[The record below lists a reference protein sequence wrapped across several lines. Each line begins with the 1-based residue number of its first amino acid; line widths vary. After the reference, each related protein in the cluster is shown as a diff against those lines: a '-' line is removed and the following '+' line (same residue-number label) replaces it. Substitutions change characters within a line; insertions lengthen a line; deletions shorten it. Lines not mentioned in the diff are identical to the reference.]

1 MDPLLIGW
9 FIILFLLS
17 AFFSWT
23 ELALMSLAS
32 HKIEWLIKEG
42 KLWSKSLKSI
52 KHNND
57 KLLITILI
65 GNNLVNT
72 YTAALA
78 TTIAIGMSVD
88 MWLEQSAAIGIST
101 WVVTF
106 LLLMFGEIIPKSFAI
121 KNAVSIALFVAPIYK
136 FLMLLL
142 FPVIFIIEGII
153 KVFSKKEVS
162 EQMTD
167 EEIESFIDFGKH
179 SWTLEDSEHEK
190 LKNVLEFGD
199 ILVEEIMTPRVKIE
213 AISKNKTVWEAMKY
227 YIAHTHSRIP
237 VYNDTIDQIDY
248 FFTIRDLLD
257 RDSSTKLYEL
267 KLPEV
272 IKIPLNQH
280 IDTLF
285 ENFQIAHKHM
295 AIAIDEYGWVAGLIT
310 LEDIVEEIFG
320 EIHDETDREVEEIK
334 DIWNNTFVI
343 ESTVLVENI
352 LDEFHLDLGDFVDDL
367 IEFSSET
374 IGYMITHKLER
385 FPENDEIISFKY
397 HKLIDNT
404 SGEIRCK
411 ILRVKDAKIGKI
423 EVKLVK

>member
-1 MDPLLIGW
+1 M
-9 FIILFLLS
+9 LS

-32 HKIEWLIKEG
+32 HKVDALIKEG

-52 KHNND
+52 KSNND

-78 TTIAIGMSVD
+78 TTIALTMAVD

-121 KNAVSIALFVAPIYK
+121 KNAVSISLVVAPIYK
-136 FLMLLL
+136 FLMILL
-142 FPVIFIIEGII
+142 FPVIFIIEWII
-153 KVFSKKEVS
+153 KLFSKKHVS
-162 EQMTD
+162 EQITD
-167 EEIESFIDFGKH
+167 EEIESFIDLGKY
-179 SWTLEDSEHEK
+179 SGTLEDAEHEK

-199 ILVEEIMTPRVKIE
+199 VLVEEIMTPRVKIE
-213 AISKNKTVWEAMKY
+213 AVSKDTTVWEALKY
-227 YIAHTHSRIP
+227 YVAHTHSRIP
-237 VYNDTIDQIDY
+237 VFNETIDKIDY
-248 FFTIRDLLD
+248 FLTIRDLINTDPTKKISELD
-257 RDSSTKLYEL
+257 
-267 KLPEV
+267 LPEV

-285 ENFQIAHKHM
+285 EQFQSAHKHM
-295 AIAIDEYGWVAGLIT
+295 AIAIDEYGWVAWLIT

-320 EIHDETDREVEEIK
+320 EIRDETDTEVDEIK

-343 ESTVLVENI
+343 ESIVLVEDI
-352 LDEFHLDLGDFVDDL
+352 LDEFHLELENFTEDLT
-367 IEFSSET
+367 EFSSET
-374 IGYMITHKLER
+374 MGYMITHKLER
-385 FPENDEIISFKY
+385 FPENDEIISFNF
-397 HKLIDNT
+397 HKHIDDT
-404 SGEIRCK
+404 SGKIQCK
-411 ILRVKDAKIGKI
+411 ILRVQDAKIWKI
-423 EVKLVK
+423 EVKLIK